1 MQAVA
6 VATLRTCL
14 QYCKIEVEIKF
25 YGISEEGDISSCQ
38 GNESSKTDCGDGCR
52 TL

>member
-38 GNESSKTDCGDGCR
+38 GNESFWEERETVR
-52 TL
+52 WM